1 MDIILNPT
9 DPLHNIV
16 CLIIGKLCCQAELY
30 HGEHSLTEIL
40 EDLGITFIN
49 PKVGLVKSISIKE
62 EQLSYLLLN
71 YETGSLDYV

>member
-1 MDIILNPT
+1 MELLISPN
-9 DPLHNIV
+9 DPLHNII
-16 CLIIGKLCCQAELY
+16 CLIIGKLCCQADTY
-30 HGEHSLTEIL
+30 NGEHALTEIL
-40 EDLGITFIN
+40 IDLGITFMN